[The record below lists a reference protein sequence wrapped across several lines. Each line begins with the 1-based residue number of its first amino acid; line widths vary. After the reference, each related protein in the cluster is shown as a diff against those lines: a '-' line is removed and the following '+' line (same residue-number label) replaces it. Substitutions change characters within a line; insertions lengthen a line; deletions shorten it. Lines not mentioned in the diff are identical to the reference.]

1 MKPRIDLLTA
11 MGALTLTSGLLAFA
25 AFVLSGLA
33 GILEDGALAVIE
45 LLFCAMMI
53 LYLLCSLVADNTC
66 ENKKFSLAAWGFIGL
81 TALSGGFITSG
92 QITFYEII
100 PVLLLGYLVLA
111 IVSVVLTARGISGKG
126 RERNTIP
133 ARIHPGTALYT
144 AVFLGNF
151 RLGRP
156 NEHAALHT
164 DRRSP
169 VWHLRCPRFD
179 LLSRPLKTYDL
190 KHTVRLPVKLPHMQ
204 QFPRI
209 VQMRGNCFVH
219 RIQEIAAI
227 SDALNVKES
236 VESSFSKNARISS

>member
-25 AFVLSGLA
+25 AFVLVGLA

-126 RERNTIP
+126 NGIP
-133 ARIHPGTALYT
+133 YLLASILVLLYT
-144 AVFLGNF
+144 PLCSWATFAWDAPMSMLPFTPTAVLLFGIY
-151 RLGRP
+151 
-156 NEHAALHT
+156 
-164 DRRSP
+164 
-169 VWHLRCPRFD
+169 VVQD
-179 LLSRPLKTYDL
+179 LIYYRARL
-190 KHTVRLPVKLPHMQ
+190 KHTT
-204 QFPRI
+204 
-209 VQMRGNCFVH
+209 
-219 RIQEIAAI
+219 
-227 SDALNVKES
+227 
-236 VESSFSKNARISS
+236 